1 MDVLIKPLVTEKV
14 TALND
19 KGVYGFVVNKKA
31 NKVEIKKAV
40 EKAYNVKVVS
50 VNTLLTST
58 KAKSRYSKGTFLNGR
73 TSSIKKAFVTLE
85 KGEVIDFYSNI

>member
-1 MDVLIKPLVTEKV
+1 MDILIKPIVTEKV

-31 NKVEIKKAV
+31 NKIEIKKAV
-40 EKAYNVKVVS
+40 EKAYNVKVEA
-50 VNTLLTST
+50 VNTLITST
-58 KAKSRYSKGTFLNGR
+58 KPKSRYSKGSFLNGR
-73 TSSIKKAFVTLE
+73 TSSVKKAFVTLV